1 VDSTP
6 FFRWMLQQKKKTVHD
21 DEDTD
26 RLSLELLPQERK
38 KERSTERHRETQR
51 ERERERVKN
60 CGSRYLNQY
69 LGKSILDILNPIIV

>member
-21 DEDTD
+21 DEDMD

-51 ERERERVKN
+51 DTQRERERERE
-60 CGSRYLNQY
+60 
-69 LGKSILDILNPIIV
+69 

>member
-21 DEDTD
+21 DEDMD

-51 ERERERVKN
+51 ERERE
-60 CGSRYLNQY
+60 
-69 LGKSILDILNPIIV
+69 